1 MRPFCIRQ
9 PALAIAFALCAS
21 AAVQGASPDA
31 VERFVAAVPTTV
43 HSFSPDQADQLA
55 ALAKQADDWFADAT
69 NLPPAA
75 TNAQRLAVAER
86 LVAAMSKLDGTR
98 VRALDLRKQF
108 AALPGDT
115 NRQPRLVGYVA
126 TLNVIVDLLA
136 RANYTSLSA
145 LDEVGFELAADP
157 PAFDKLCRTLT
168 DAKNQIGAVALA
180 PLLVERRERTAPQR
194 YLLTPEQQL
203 SLLRLISTAT
213 PAEALGDVADLVR
226 APDVPAFVSV
236 VAAETIRRVGLPQ
249 DAMPDGDPTL
259 PKPRITAGELHSIL
273 SRLDASSLDDKRAPL
288 FKELLAWLDLRR
300 KRGIVGEEP
309 LVLEGRAIRPGD
321 WMLMRNPS
329 PYNLFSDL
337 APGLFTHVGVVA
349 ATTPSDGIRR
359 IVVVD
364 LPERGTRLPATPVDT
379 FVKRTLNYAF
389 LRHEEPTVA
398 ARMASVASSIVGSP
412 SQFDLNFRIDRVD
425 RLRGKPLAGQ
435 TITTYCAGLLW
446 LCAQETGRPR
456 SEFFPIPEKSA
467 GGRTSENLAKL
478 GISIGD
484 DFVSP
489 TGPLFSP
496 RMTVAAWRTPM
507 YLPQREIEQAVFDHF
522 ARGLRER
529 ELSPSLD
536 QYQALRLKLAEAA
549 KSNDLLAKALAKA
562 NDVSEEMNLV
572 SAAKAAAVV
581 ETLDEAAYG
590 ASAAYGQA
598 FDAIV
603 VEDDDRPQLT
613 PTQRK
618 AIAKAREEH
627 ADLRQRWL
635 DYRLSSRELRQAL
648 VRHYIAQGQ
657 RQLDARFFSNKDLGN
672 GR

>member
-69 NLPPAA
+69 NLPSAA

-288 FKELLAWLDLRR
+288 FKDLLAWLDLRR

-522 ARGLRER
+522 ARGLREQ

-536 QYQALRLKLAEAA
+536 QYQSLRLKLAEAA

-613 PTQRK
+613 PTQRQ

>member
-1 MRPFCIRQ
+1 MRPVCPRHLL
-9 PALAIAFALCAS
+9 LAIALVLCAADS
-21 AAVQGASPDA
+21 LRAAPPDA
-31 VERFVAAVPTTV
+31 IERFAAAVPTTI
-43 HSFSPDQADQLA
+43 HGFSPDQAKRLVEFA
-55 ALAKQADDWFADAT
+55 HQADDWFADAT
-69 NLPPAA
+69 NLSPAA
-75 TNAQRLAVAER
+75 SNAQRLALAER
-86 LVAAMSKLDGTR
+86 LAAAVGKLDAAQA
-98 VRALDLRKQF
+98 RALALRQQF
-108 AALPGDT
+108 AALPGDAG
-115 NRQPRLVGYVA
+115 RQTRLVGYVA

-136 RANYTSLSA
+136 RANYSSLAA
-145 LDEVGFELAADP
+145 LDETGAELAADP
-157 PAFDKLCRTLT
+157 PAFDQLCRALAT
-168 DAKNQIGAVALA
+168 AKSQIGAVALA
-180 PLLVERRERTAPQR
+180 PLLVERGDRPGPPRF
-194 YLLTPEQQL
+194 LLSPEQQL
-203 SLLRLISTAT
+203 SLLRLVATTA
-213 PAEALGDVADLVR
+213 PAEALGDVAELVR
-226 APDVPAFVSV
+226 ATDAPPYVIV

-259 PKPRITAGELHSIL
+259 PKPRITAGALHAIL
-273 SRLDASSLDDKRAPL
+273 SRIAPTSLDDKRAPL
-288 FKELLAWLDLRR
+288 HKDLLAWLDVRR
-300 KRGIVGEEP
+300 RRGIVGDEP

-349 ATTPSDGIRR
+349 ATTPADGIRR

-389 LRHEEPTVA
+389 LRHDDPAIA
-398 ARMASVASSIVGSP
+398 ARMASVASSIVGNP

-435 TITTYCAGLLW
+435 KITTYCAGLLW

-496 RMTVAAWRTPM
+496 RMSIAAWRSPM

-522 ARGLRER
+522 ARGLRQR
-529 ELSPSLD
+529 DLSPSLD
-536 QYQALRLKLAEAA
+536 QYQTLRLKLAEAA

-562 NDVSEEMNLV
+562 NDVSEEMDLV

-603 VEDDDRPQLT
+603 VEDDDRPQLA
-613 PTQRK
+613 PAERQ
-618 AIAKAREEH
+618 AIAKARETH
-627 ADLRQRWL
+627 ADLRRRWL

-657 RQLDARFFSNKDLGN
+657 RQLDERFFSSKNPSD

>member
-1 MRPFCIRQ
+1 M
-9 PALAIAFALCAS
+9 AIAFALCAS

-288 FKELLAWLDLRR
+288 FKDLLAWLDLRR

-522 ARGLRER
+522 ARGLREQ

-536 QYQALRLKLAEAA
+536 QYQSLRLKLAEAA

-613 PTQRK
+613 PTQRQ
-618 AIAKAREEH
+618 AISTARETH